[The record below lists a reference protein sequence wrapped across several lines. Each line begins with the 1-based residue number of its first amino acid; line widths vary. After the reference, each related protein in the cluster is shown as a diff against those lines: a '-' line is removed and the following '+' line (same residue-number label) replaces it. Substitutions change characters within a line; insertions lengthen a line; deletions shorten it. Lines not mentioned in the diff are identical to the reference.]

1 MNLHNKK
8 WDIKIINVF
17 LQGVQVV
24 KHFLIDLIKN
34 IVKAYHMHSYSSL
47 MI

>member
-1 MNLHNKK
+1 MNLHNQK
-8 WDIKIINVF
+8 WDIKIINVS

-34 IVKAYHMHSYSSL
+34 IVKAHYMHSYSSL